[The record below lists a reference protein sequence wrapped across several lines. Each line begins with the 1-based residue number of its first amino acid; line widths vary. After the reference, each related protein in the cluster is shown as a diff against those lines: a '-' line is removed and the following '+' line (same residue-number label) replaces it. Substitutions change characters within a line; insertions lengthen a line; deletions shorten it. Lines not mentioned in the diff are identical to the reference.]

1 MQLRSLSIL
10 AAGVVVLVVAGTVGA
25 TAQAAPRDFGLER
38 LASVAPNTF
47 GDGVGDIAIDSTTQ
61 RAFVLDQKNKA
72 VQVYDISGPSFEFV
86 TSISDG
92 RSMFPVAAAVNE
104 VTHTLYVADAG
115 NDTIVTVD
123 VDPTSTTANR
133 VSSRIS
139 SGGTAV
145 GALAVDPIHDRAFVT
160 NRSSRTVSV
169 LEGGSALPPRL
180 VSVGSEPRDVAVDAD
195 TGKEYVSSAVDST
208 ITVVNNDGS
217 TTLWPVEHR
226 PDQLAVSGGSLFA
239 TTDRPYAEHIEKYSL
254 ATNSI
259 TATSPPLGSMPND
272 LDIDPALHV
281 VYAADSAGGIGGVT
295 TMRST
300 DLSLEEAGPE
310 DFFNSVIVE
319 PKTHRILV
327 GETPRFGRPSEVVMF
342 QPTPRPLPSVDRVAG
357 GDRFE
362 VSANVAG
369 ETFASGVPVVYVAAG
384 GGFADA
390 LSGSAAAG
398 VQHGPVLL
406 VSRASVPA
414 AVAARLKSLRP
425 QRIVILGG
433 TASVSAAIEKDLKAY
448 GADVSRLAGA
458 DRYEVSAAVSAAAF
472 PDGAQAVYLASGA
485 VFSDALSA
493 SAAAGLEGGP
503 VLLTKKNEVPG
514 TVLAEITRLKP
525 SVIFVLGGTNTVDES
540 VVTALQST
548 YGVVRID
555 GPDRYTVSA
564 AVAARAFP
572 ESVYTLYVAS
582 GAVFPDAL
590 SGSAAAIAEGA
601 PVLLLQKD
609 AIPAPVAAQLDR
621 LNPYRIVVLGGPNTL
636 SEAVQSQLETYLP
649 K

>member
-1 MQLRSLSIL
+1 MRPRSLSVL
-10 AAGVVVLVVAGTVGA
+10 AAGVVVLVAAGTVGVS
-25 TAQAAPRDFGLER
+25 AQAAPRDFGLER

-61 RAFVLDQKNKA
+61 RAFVLDQKSKA

-86 TSISDG
+86 VTISG
-92 RSMFPVAAAVNE
+92 GFTYPVAAAVNE
-104 VTHTLYVADAG
+104 TTDTLYVADAG
-115 NDTIVTVD
+115 SDTIAMVD
-123 VDPTSTTANR
+123 IDSTSPTADS
-133 VSSRIS
+133 VVGRIPT
-139 SGGTAV
+139 GGTSV
-145 GALAVDPIHDRAFVT
+145 GAIAVDEVNDRVFAT
-160 NRSSRTVSV
+160 NRSTHNVTV
-169 LEGGSALPPRL
+169 LDGLGTAPPRTIPT
-180 VSVGSEPRDVAVDAD
+180 GREPSDVVVDPA
-195 TGKEYVSSAVDST
+195 TGKGYVASTVDYS
-208 ITVVNNDGS
+208 ITVLNTDGS
-217 TTLWPVEHR
+217 STAWRLTNR
-226 PDQLAVSGGSLFA
+226 PGSLAISDGSLFV
-239 TTDRPYAEHIEKYSL
+239 TTDMPYAEHIEKFSL
-254 ATNSI
+254 ATSSLI
-259 TATSPPLGSMPND
+259 AKSPPLGSMPND
-272 LDIDPALHV
+272 IDIDSPLHV

-295 TMRST
+295 TLRST
-300 DLSLEEAGPE
+300 DLSLEDTGPE
-310 DFFNSVIVE
+310 DYFNSVIVE

-342 QPTPRPLPSVDRVAG
+342 DPRPRPLPSVDRVSGA
-357 GDRFE
+357 DRFE

-398 VQHGPVLL
+398 AQHGPVLL
-406 VSRASVPA
+406 VSKDSVPA
-414 AVAARLKSLRP
+414 PVAARLKSLRP

-433 TASVSAAIEKDLKAY
+433 TASVSAAVEKALGDY
-448 GADVSRLAGA
+448 SRSVSRLAGA
-458 DRYEVSAAVSAAAF
+458 DRYEVSTAVSAAAF

-514 TVLAEITRLKP
+514 TVLAEIARLKP
-525 SVIFVLGGTNTVDES
+525 SVVFVLGGANTVDES
-540 VVTALQST
+540 VVTSLQST
-548 YGVVRID
+548 YGVIRID
-555 GPDRYTVSA
+555 GPDRYAVSA

-572 ESVYTLYVAS
+572 ASVYTLYVAS

-590 SGSAAAIAEGA
+590 SGSAAAIAEDA

-609 AIPAPVAAQLDR
+609 AIPAPIAAQLDR

-636 SEAVQSQLETYLP
+636 SEAVHSQLETYLP
-649 K
+649 Q